1 VISLNTEGLKSSTS
15 IHTYHYLRNP
25 NNRKIDGFS
34 RNSNCL
40 GEFIWFRLVFTFC
53 RCLCTILLWWYL
65 YYWVCTFF
73 FLQAEVAKVVETQ
86 TGLERQLELI
96 ETHQREVCV
105 SAKFLYVS
113 FTLIDCSFILR
124 SVLLFLSLFL

>member
-1 VISLNTEGLKSSTS
+1 MVSQGIPTVSVNSFDSDQCLPSADAYARFCCDDICTTEYV
-15 IHTYHYLRNP
+15 H
-25 NNRKIDGFS
+25 
-34 RNSNCL
+34 
-40 GEFIWFRLVFTFC
+40 
-53 RCLCTILLWWYL
+53 
-65 YYWVCTFF
+65 FF